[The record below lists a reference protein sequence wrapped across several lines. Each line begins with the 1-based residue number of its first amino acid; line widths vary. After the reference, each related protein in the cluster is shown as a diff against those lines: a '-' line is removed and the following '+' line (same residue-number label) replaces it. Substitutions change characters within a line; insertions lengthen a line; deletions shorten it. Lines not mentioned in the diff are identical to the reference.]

1 MKNKKSIYIV
11 ITILIIIFIILI
23 NVSSKKEDKADYSN
37 NKFPEEQNIIIE
49 NNVDEDENK
58 NIIQNQTIES
68 NKKSNTQVIK
78 DEESKSQVN
87 AENKQEKNDY
97 NMQSEKI
104 SSTFDENAFID
115 GHLKEYPGFGE
126 QYATLKINKIGVNAP
141 IFFGATDETVLKG
154 VGHDSGSYFSG
165 ENGTIIMC
173 EHNYMNNFKRL
184 GALVNGD
191 IVEVQT
197 GYGDFYYK
205 IYDEQIVLE
214 TEKNKL
220 PIQHNEEILML
231 YTCYP
236 SNNTGHTP
244 YRYVIYAKKI

>member
-1 MKNKKSIYIV
+1 MKNKKNIYIV
-11 ITILIIIFIILI
+11 ITLIIIIFLILI
-23 NVSSKKEDKADYSN
+23 HISNRKEN
-37 NKFPEEQNIIIE
+37 NIGNNINEIAEEQNTIIE
-49 NNVDEDENK
+49 NNTEQNE
-58 NIIQNQTIES
+58 NIIQNEIVESSEKNNNQVVKDEQTKNQNNTS
-68 NKKSNTQVIK
+68 NKQ
-78 DEESKSQVN
+78 EESKSN
-87 AENKQEKNDY
+87 I
-97 NMQSEKI
+97 QSEKV

-126 QYATLKINKIGVNAP
+126 QYAILKIGKIGVNAP
-141 IFFGATDETVLKG
+141 IFFGATDETILKG

-184 GALVNGD
+184 GELTNGD
-191 IVEVQT
+191 IVEIQT
-197 GYGDFYYK
+197 NYGDFYYK

-236 SNNTGHTP
+236 SNNTSHTP
-244 YRYVIYAKKI
+244 YRYIIYAKKI